1 MSSVIGMRF
10 RVVVVACLGC
20 IFLIGGPMIATAAT
34 TTTVPASTMA
44 PPLQSTTSTST
55 SSTTL
60 PSAVTTVPEG
70 CDAPS
75 TALAVFIGSVRTL
88 SDTTAVYD
96 VKQIRAGSLEGY
108 VSEGTV
114 EVRYGRDAKFLEEA
128 TTYIVGVIPD
138 PVTLRL
144 SSSIHDAAKL
154 FGGADVAGANTVCPV
169 FEEAA
174 RTLHIDGTAIDSG
187 IFSQLFESPWRI
199 IAALLIGPACV
210 FLLLFAAVKVRQG
223 VKN

>member
-1 MSSVIGMRF
+1 MSV
-10 RVVVVACLGC
+10 
-20 IFLIGGPMIATAAT
+20 TAAT
-34 TTTVPASTMA
+34 TTTVPVASTSPM
-44 PPLQSTTSTST
+44 LESTTSSST

-75 TALAVFIGSVRTL
+75 TALAVFVGSVRTL
-88 SDTTAVYD
+88 SETTAVYD

-114 EVRYGRDAKFLEEA
+114 EVRYGRDAKFLENA

-169 FEEAA
+169 FEAAA

-199 IAALLIGPACV
+199 AAALLIGPASV
-210 FLLLFAAVKVRQG
+210 FLLLFAAVKMRQG
-223 VKN
+223 MRRK